1 MKKRI
6 ISLALAG
13 LLLLGGA
20 PVKVHAMP
28 KGDSMFKDFITT
40 EGTKL
45 MDGDEELKF
54 ISLNYPQ
61 ATSDNSWEHANAM
74 KTIKAM
80 GGNVTRTYTI
90 PVANGFNGAKAY
102 VTGVDEKGKLT
113 FNEDALNE
121 LDDVLA
127 QANKYGVRVIIPLVD
142 HWHWIGG
149 MDGYVWL
156 AGESEGNAPSNSGF
170 QSWAWNFYSSET
182 CRDYFKQMIEHLLE
196 RENTVTGVKYK
207 DDKAILC
214 WETANE
220 AGGNPTNQK
229 NYDDVLSD
237 WNIDITNFIK
247 AHDKN
252 HLVLDGRMSTT
263 EQSRSDANP
272 ADILGAHYYEGN
284 YATRCADE
292 TNLVHDEANKPFI
305 LGEFGGKVEAKPC
318 IDVFQKGV
326 ENDTNGIMMWSLRA
340 HKDGYG
346 YYFHDED
353 GYWASYH
360 WPGFEAGSYYGE
372 TEILRAIYAYAQIV
386 NGEADNYE
394 EAKNIAIPAPETE
407 EAPLLYAADSENV
420 HDKSFLNGSVGDI
433 KWRGVVGG
441 AWYEIERA
449 EGEVIE
455 KNADK
460 TNWTLLADKD
470 AYVSDAGRNW
480 EDKSH
485 DCIAGYH
492 DETAIDG
499 KTYSYRLRACN
510 ESGKGLWSN
519 IVTVENVNHVVVDDL
534 DMIAVSS
541 KDQNPTEIRNTY
553 SFAHSANI
561 TQSGGTITNSSDEEG
576 YIEYKS
582 IIPIKNI
589 DLLAVS
595 EVAEENA
602 PKVFVSSNGIN
613 YDSVE
618 VNHENDTKNYNV
630 AVQED
635 NYYYIRIYLPAKG
648 RCKLESVTLTYA
660 NDGNHYLSEDIA
672 FNTNVMIQDRV
683 FDDEN
688 AHFALKDDTSL
699 IYKTGDDINA
709 IRVKAASDSDVTVGY
724 SYDGI
729 SFTKMSAKES
739 GGKNIFS
746 NFNLGE
752 SIRVVKIDFSDL
764 SDVKSVEISSGT
776 KSIPAS
782 DAAPANIIEDGEYYF
797 GDDAALNGTYDI
809 EVSGKKVI
817 VSKDLEQGDFSGY
830 DSIFG
835 WFKSSD
841 NFNSAKI
848 SFEDNSGAKWTS
860 DAFNVTAEGE
870 MSKSAIDADAINLGA
885 VKKVAFI
892 LEHKDDIKDAK
903 LKLTSDK
910 YTGNYAVAVELTTEA
925 GAKETLVFDSVY
937 VNSST
942 KVDDFEGYSG
952 SNSLLNA
959 AYNRNTNGGAFEMSL
974 DSEHAYEGGYAMR
987 IDYDYQGKG
996 YAGAAKT
1003 MDLLNLD
1010 GYDGFYMYLYADGS
1024 DNDLK
1029 IQVETDVSTF
1039 AYTGYLSFEGG
1050 RECFLPFSG
1059 FAECDW
1065 AGSGHKLDSSNNLK
1079 SVAIYTDQTGKV
1091 DKGSFYIDDLRGS
1104 HVVEGADDLLS
1115 RKEIEKPDTGE
1126 NLENVVFSWNFG
1138 EDGTDGW
1145 KFEGFSPWIENGN
1158 LCAWSQ
1164 SGYQAVF
1171 SYTVED
1177 VPNGRYALMEDIKVK
1192 SNMRNVQVEI
1202 SSGDNKVKSDSI
1214 DTADVLLDDEL
1225 LEGRL
1230 EVKNNTVTI
1239 TYYLDSPTD
1248 SNGTTFMVGDIKL
1261 ICVEE
1266 AEEETK
1272 EPEKEPEENTEK
1284 NPDDEN
1290 QDKPEE
1296 SGEVVEPENPDENN
1310 EAGGGETTEP
1320 SDSEGTGDNETT
1332 EPSDSEDP
1340 SGPEESGEG
1349 ETEEPSGSQESGEDE
1364 TGDSQ
1369 DTEEPTESGN
1379 VETPEDS
1386 EKAHESSNEDI
1397 KTGSEDINAGADL
1410 GGEEGGATSEEP
1422 VPSAPAEAST
1432 PSAPS
1437 SPTNIAE
1444 APTTT
1449 ITAPETPLAGQSVQG
1464 VAEAVDDDK
1473 VQVAAADKSAESNKK
1488 ASNNT
1493 KTTNNVKETKVTNNT
1508 NASEETAEIA
1518 DETVPAAAENSET
1531 VENTVEEATTVEA
1544 EEDAE
1549 ATAESNEQE
1558 TNAGNGSV
1566 VAIVLGLLIVVISV
1580 GAGIIL
1586 WRRKNI

>member
-1 MKKRI
+1 MKKRLL
-6 ISLALAG
+6 SLALAG
-13 LLLLGGA
+13 LLFIGSN
-20 PVKVHAMP
+20 PVKVNAIS
-28 KGDSMFKDFITT
+28 KGDSSFKDFITT
-40 EGTKL
+40 DGTKL
-45 MDGDEELKF
+45 MDGGEELKF

-102 VTGVDEKGKLT
+102 VTGVDENGKLT

-247 AHDKN
+247 SHDKN

-292 TNLVHDEANKPFI
+292 TNLVHGEANKPFI

-407 EAPLLYAADSENV
+407 EAPLLYAADSENA
-420 HDKSFLNGSVGDI
+420 HDKSFLDGSVGDI

-449 EGEVIE
+449 EGKVTEA
-455 KNADK
+455 NADK
-460 TNWTLLADKD
+460 TNWTLIADVD
-470 AYVSDAGRNW
+470 DYVYDSGRNW
-480 EDKSH
+480 EDKKH

-499 KTYSYRLRACN
+499 QTYSYRLRACN

-582 IIPIKNI
+582 IIPIKNV

-602 PKVFVSSNGIN
+602 PKVFVSSNGLT
-613 YDSVE
+613 YDPVE

-630 AVQED
+630 TVEED
-635 NYYYIRIYLPAKG
+635 NYYYTRIYLPAKG

-660 NDGNHYLSEDIA
+660 NDGNHYLSDDIT
-672 FNTNVMIQDRV
+672 FDTNVMIQDRV
-683 FDDEN
+683 FDDGN
-688 AHFALKDDTSL
+688 AHYALKDDTSL

-709 IRVKAASDSDVTVGY
+709 IRVNAASDSDVTVEY

-729 SFTKMSAKES
+729 SFTEMSAKES
-739 GGKNIFS
+739 AGKNVFS
-746 NFNLGE
+746 NFNLGD
-752 SIRVVKIDFSDL
+752 SIRVVRIGYSDL
-764 SDVKSVEISSGT
+764 ADVKSVEISSGT

-797 GDDAALNGTYDI
+797 GDDEALNGTYDLEI
-809 EVSGKKVI
+809 SGNKVTI
-817 VSKDLEQGDFSGY
+817 SKALDAGDYSGY

-835 WFKSSD
+835 WFKSAD
-841 NFNSAKI
+841 NFKSAKI
-848 SFEDNSGAKWTS
+848 SFEDNAGAKWIS
-860 DAFNVTAEGE
+860 DAFNVTADGE
-870 MSKSAIDADAINLGA
+870 MSKATIDSESINLGA
-885 VKKVAFI
+885 VEKVSFI
-892 LEHKDDIKDAK
+892 LENRDDIKDAK

-925 GAKETLVFDSVY
+925 GAKEMLVFDSVY

-1010 GYDGFYMYLYADGS
+1010 GYDGFYMYLYGDGS

-1065 AGSGHKLDSSNNLK
+1065 AGSGHQLDSSNNLK

-1091 DKGSFYIDDLRGS
+1091 DKGTFYIDDLRGS
-1104 HVVEGADDLLS
+1104 HEVEGADDLLS

-1126 NLENVVFSWNFG
+1126 NLDNVVFSWNFG

-1164 SGYQAVF
+1164 NGYQAVF

-1266 AEEETK
+1266 AEEEVD
-1272 EPEKEPEENTEK
+1272 EPEKDPEETPEEGENTK
-1284 NPDDEN
+1284 N
-1290 QDKPEE
+1290 PEE
-1296 SGEVVEPENPDENN
+1296 SGEVVEPENPDDNN
-1310 EAGGGETTEP
+1310 ESGESETMEP
-1320 SDSEGTGDNETT
+1320 SDS
-1332 EPSDSEDP
+1332 
-1340 SGPEESGEG
+1340 EESGEG
-1349 ETEEPSGSQESGEDE
+1349 ETEEPSDTEESGEGQTDDSQES
-1364 TGDSQ
+1364 
-1369 DTEEPTESGN
+1369 EEPAESGN
-1379 VETPEDS
+1379 VETPEES
-1386 EKAHESSNEDI
+1386 EEAHESGDEDI
-1397 KTGSEDINAGADL
+1397 QTGSEDINAGADL
-1410 GGEEGGATSEEP
+1410 GGEEGGAASEETA
-1422 VPSAPAEAST
+1422 PSAPTEAST
-1432 PSAPS
+1432 PSGGYSVPS
-1437 SPTNIAE
+1437 PSNNVAE

-1449 ITAPETPLAGQSVQG
+1449 ITATETPLAGQAVKD
-1464 VAEAVDDDK
+1464 VADAVDDDK
-1473 VQVAAADKSAESNKK
+1473 TQVAADTNTAANDKKVL
-1488 ASNNT
+1488 NNT
-1493 KTTNNVKETKVTNNT
+1493 KETNKTNNHNKTKNT
-1508 NASEETAEIA
+1508 NEANDTNADEEATEITDETA
-1518 DETVPAAAENSET
+1518 PAAGEASDDAENT
-1531 VENTVEEATTVEA
+1531 AEEETTVEA